1 MPNYGIHA
9 YAKEEEKVIMNMWP
23 EHCGA
28 GGSQELMSSL
38 QNFLENSVLD
48 TVKSLCFLATVALVK
63 QKLECFALYDVSD

>member
-1 MPNYGIHA
+1 MLNYGIHA

-38 QNFLENSVLD
+38 QNFLENSVLN
-48 TVKSLCFLATVALVK
+48 TVKSLCF
-63 QKLECFALYDVSD
+63 